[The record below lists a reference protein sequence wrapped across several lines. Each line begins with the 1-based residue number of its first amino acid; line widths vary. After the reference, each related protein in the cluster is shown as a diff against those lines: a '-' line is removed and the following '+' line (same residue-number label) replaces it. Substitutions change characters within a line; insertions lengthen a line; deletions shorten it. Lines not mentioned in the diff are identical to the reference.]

1 MRMKTSGKCAK
12 CGGTRVGRFEYVADE
27 TDATTGP
34 GQKRSLWWQMEGGF
48 FSKTRIGAD
57 AEAYVCTECG
67 YFEEY
72 VKDPGAVPWEKL
84 APFHWHKKG

>member
-1 MRMKTSGKCAK
+1 
-12 CGGTRVGRFEYVADE
+12 VAARAWD
-27 TDATTGP
+27 T
-34 GQKRSLWWQMEGGF
+34 KIS
-48 FSKTRIGAD
+48 AD